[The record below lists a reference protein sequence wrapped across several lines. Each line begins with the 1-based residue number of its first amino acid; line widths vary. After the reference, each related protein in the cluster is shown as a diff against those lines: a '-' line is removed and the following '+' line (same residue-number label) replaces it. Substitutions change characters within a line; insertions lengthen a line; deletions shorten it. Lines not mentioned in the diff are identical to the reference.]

1 MFRNLLERCPGG
13 WAPSGP
19 PWVSYRTR
27 APGGGESHAKG
38 HIKQL
43 PSGSFRV
50 SVYAGAAEFG
60 SAATVSASCSLKILA
75 CPLALLWA
83 PGRAWKSFCRQHVS
97 KGDDGLYHL
106 TEICGQILARG
117 AEICPVGRVGLLAEA
132 SEVINRG
139 GERRERGATECGG
152 GEQGLTGDAM
162 VDRPVARQGVDVGV
176 VADSRVGRAEADG
189 RGDFSASTVSMG

>member
-1 MFRNLLERCPGG
+1 MAVLTIGASRDHGERRLTGASWRSG
-13 WAPSGP
+13 RPS
-19 PWVSYRTR
+19 
-27 APGGGESHAKG
+27 
-38 HIKQL
+38 
-43 PSGSFRV
+43 
-50 SVYAGAAEFG
+50 
-60 SAATVSASCSLKILA
+60 
-75 CPLALLWA
+75 
-83 PGRAWKSFCRQHVS
+83 
-97 KGDDGLYHL
+97 
-106 TEICGQILARG
+106 RG
-117 AEICPVGRVGLLAEA
+117 KLGRVGLLAEV